1 MVIFPLRHGHQHKTN
16 TPLATR
22 KQKSLCYLCKQDTP
36 ETETHI
42 YLDCPTI
49 QTMKK
54 TLETKIRSKN
64 ETFNV
69 DIGITLNKVPKQQ
82 DRTILEKKIRTVAIY
97 RQIIWNCRNR
107 AKYNETE
114 FNRQTLDLIFNRRL
128 DRENTRTHTL

>member
-1 MVIFPLRHGHQHKTN
+1 
-16 TPLATR
+16 
-22 KQKSLCYLCKQDTP
+22 
-36 ETETHI
+36 
-42 YLDCPTI
+42 
-49 QTMKK
+49 MKK